1 MQFKNYIANQ
11 DNLFPLSALI
21 SGAILLFV
29 FIMTQILAY
38 SSPEDTELLNKKME
52 IRELVKLKFAPQG
65 DKLRKQSSNPAKA
78 KISKNEQPE
87 LQPAKRTQ
95 VVAALMQ
102 GFDIKSHMVS
112 GYAEKNQ
119 ALPVTGESI
128 LISKPSVSNAICH
141 LSSEFLWNNNSVPDE
156 EVSHE
161 FCCNSDS
168 SCPDAQPEKPSI
180 TR

>member
-65 DKLRKQSSNPAKA
+65 NKPRKQSSNPAKA
-78 KISKNEQPE
+78 KISKNEQPA
-87 LQPAKRTQ
+87 LQPAKRTK

-102 GFDIKSHMVS
+102 GFDIKDHISKKNVS
-112 GYAEKNQ
+112 NRKETNPHVGDPFHASLIWECC
-119 ALPVTGESI
+119 PGDFSSI
-128 LISKPSVSNAICH
+128 L
-141 LSSEFLWNNNSVPDE
+141 
-156 EVSHE
+156 
-161 FCCNSDS
+161 
-168 SCPDAQPEKPSI
+168 
-180 TR
+180 